1 MPKKSAF
8 PKTYV
13 LPDGSIYKVTLE
25 NVRSDY
31 ADTVR
36 QFDDLT
42 EEQKTNQI
50 NAMDETQAEA
60 WMADQWYGA
69 EIVTWGTDT
78 GRVDKKVR
86 ARGMEKLKR
95 SADGEFACEL
105 EQKPKKTK

>member
-8 PKTYV
+8 PKKYV

-42 EEQKTNQI
+42 EEQKAEQI
-50 NAMDETQAEA
+50 AAFDESQAEQ
-60 WMADQWYGA
+60 WMTDQWFGA

-78 GRVDKKVR
+78 GRVNKKVR
-86 ARGMEKLKR
+86 ALGMAKLKR